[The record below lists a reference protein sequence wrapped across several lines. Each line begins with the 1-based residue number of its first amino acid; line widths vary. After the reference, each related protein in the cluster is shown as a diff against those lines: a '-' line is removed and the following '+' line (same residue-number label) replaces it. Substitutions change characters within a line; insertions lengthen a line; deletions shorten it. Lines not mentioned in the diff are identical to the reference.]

1 MLRPVA
7 ALLLSSLVTVL
18 GCSETRQPMLS
29 VTSTTTEL
37 APGKT
42 AQLTV
47 TRQFP
52 GGPIETVTNAVHYVA
67 TPRDVVTVSGT
78 GLVSPGVESG
88 TAEVRISDWED
99 SASTSL
105 RFTVVVVEGALAA
118 ITVTPN
124 PAVVAVGASLPLS
137 ATGHRSS
144 GQTDDLTRAA
154 SWSSTDEAK
163 ATVDPN
169 GVVTGISA
177 GAVTIT
183 AKDAAGLVRGSTA
196 LTVQ

>member
-7 ALLLSSLVTVL
+7 ALLLSSVVTVL

-105 RFTVVVVEGALAA
+105 RFTVVVEGALAA

-137 ATGHRSS
+137 AIGHRSN

-154 SWSSTDEAK
+154 SWSSTDEEK

-169 GVVTGISA
+169 GVVTGISK
-177 GAVTIT
+177 GVVTIT
-183 AKDAAGLVRGSTA
+183 AKDTAGLVRGSTA